1 MMNHH
6 QPKDDKPRQVERSLE
21 EMEALLGR
29 SGPDYRQVLHN
40 ALTLMMM
47 MMRRTMM
54 RRRMTINNLDH

>member
-1 MMNHH
+1 MMMM
-6 QPKDDKPRQVERSLE
+6 PRQVERSLE

-47 MMRRTMM
+47 MMMRRTMM
-54 RRRMTINNLDH
+54 RMRMMMTTR

>member
-1 MMNHH
+1 MMMM
-6 QPKDDKPRQVERSLE
+6 PRQVERSLE

-54 RRRMTINNLDH
+54 RMRMMMTTR